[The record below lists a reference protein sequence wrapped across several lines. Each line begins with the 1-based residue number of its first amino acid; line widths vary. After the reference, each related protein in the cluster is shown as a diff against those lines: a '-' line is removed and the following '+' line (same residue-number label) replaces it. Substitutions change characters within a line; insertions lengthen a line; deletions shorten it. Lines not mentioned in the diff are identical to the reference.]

1 MCGFQ
6 SRRWR
11 GQGQATATFHREP
24 SSQHWRYTERA
35 PQLEVDLAVLWGSC
49 HSAECQSGFSLA
61 PAAGQE
67 ERKDE
72 RGQWAR
78 ALQCHLA
85 GGAWPGHRIAASP
98 LAQPPPARPGI
109 HAAPHTCQYA
119 APDRLGFPLVQC
131 RLCRSSCRCR
141 LALCPSCSVPTCCLV
156 LLQVFLDSLLR
167 LLQLAGLA
175 FNLVGLCYSFN
186 RGTELLCQLSRLLH
200 CLSLFCKG
208 YTAWPHDESGLY
220 DGAALGIVFSNA
232 QRSSQRRPLPGV
244 R

>member
-98 LAQPPPARPGI
+98 LVQPLPASPAYTQRHTPAGVQRL
-109 HAAPHTCQYA
+109 AAWDSRWSNA
-119 APDRLGFPLVQC
+119 ASAAAAAAAAWRCVRRVRSPRVAS
-131 RLCRSSCRCR
+131 SSCRFSLIRC
-141 LALCPSCSVPTCCLV
+141 CDCCSW
-156 LLQVFLDSLLR
+156 R
-167 LLQLAGLA
+167 
-175 FNLVGLCYSFN
+175 
-186 RGTELLCQLSRLLH
+186 
-200 CLSLFCKG
+200 
-208 YTAWPHDESGLY
+208 AW
-220 DGAALGIVFSNA
+220 
-232 QRSSQRRPLPGV
+232 RSIW
-244 R
+244 